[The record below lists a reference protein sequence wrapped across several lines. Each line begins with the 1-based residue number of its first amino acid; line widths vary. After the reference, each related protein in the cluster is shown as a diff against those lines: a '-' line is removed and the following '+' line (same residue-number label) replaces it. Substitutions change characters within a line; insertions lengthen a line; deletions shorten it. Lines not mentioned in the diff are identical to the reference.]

1 VTTSGSELL
10 TTTAWLA
17 EHLGG
22 AGRDFA
28 LIDAGEA
35 VAYRRAHLPGAVG
48 LPHPYLKGTDHLK
61 DGEQSRLVMTAEE
74 FEVLAGRLGIGNE
87 TPVVIYDDNA
97 SLHAARAWWVLEHF
111 GHRDVRVI
119 DGGLN
124 AWLDEGRPLTSAVPR
139 PEPARFEARV
149 DDSAHCLLEDLRAI
163 VEAGPD
169 AGDGPQIWDTRSGGE
184 WTGANDRGNQ
194 RAGHV
199 PGAKHLEWTALMEGP
214 PARRFRPRA
223 EIRELLERAGIDPE
237 AETVTY

>member
-1 VTTSGSELL
+1 MTSGGGLL

-17 EHLGG
+17 EHLDG

-48 LPHPYLKGTDHLK
+48 LPHPYLKGA
-61 DGEQSRLVMTAEE
+61 EQSRLVMTAAE
-74 FEVLAGRLGIGNE
+74 FQALVGRLGVGNE

-97 SLHAARAWWVLEHF
+97 SLHAARVWWVFEHF
-111 GHRDVRVI
+111 GHRDVRVV

-124 AWLDEGRPLTSAVPR
+124 AWLDEGRPLTSQVPR

-149 DDSAHCLLEDLRAI
+149 DDSAHCLLADLRAI
-163 VEAGPD
+163 VEAGSD
-169 AGDGPQIWDTRSGGE
+169 VEGAPQIWDTRSDGE

-199 PGAKHLEWTALMEGP
+199 PGAKHLEWTALMQGP
-214 PARRFRPRA
+214 PARRFRPLA
-223 EIRELLERAGIDPE
+223 EIRKLLEQAGIDPE
-237 AETVTY
+237 AETVSY